1 MYNVRGYFN
10 PFNMKTFL
18 IAGIIYLIIVFATL
32 YIRPDLM
39 FTESGDW
46 KEFGIGR
53 DSSKYTWMPFW
64 LFTILLAIMT
74 YATCT
79 MFIEE
84 ESGYTHNKH
93 FVKTSASTAASSKIF
108 DEEDADFE
116 EPKVIKQ
123 RQTKPKTK
131 QVDMKPG
138 YYILNEE
145 VTKKTGFPKY
155 IYLGPQE
162 PEIEM
167 E

>member
-1 MYNVRGYFN
+1 
-10 PFNMKTFL
+10 MKTFL
-18 IAGIIYLIIVFATL
+18 VAGIIYLIIVFTVL
-32 YIRPDLM
+32 YIRPELM

-84 ESGYTHNKH
+84 ETAYPRNKN
-93 FVKTSASTAASSKIF
+93 FVKTHTTISSSKIF
-108 DEEDADFE
+108 DEEDGDFE
-116 EPKVIKQ
+116 EPPIIKQ
-123 RQTKPKTK
+123 RKPKSK

-145 VTKKTGFPKY
+145 TTKKTGFPKY

-162 PEIEM
+162 PNIEM

>member
-1 MYNVRGYFN
+1 
-10 PFNMKTFL
+10 MKTFL

-93 FVKTSASTAASSKIF
+93 FVKTSASTSASSKIF

>member
-1 MYNVRGYFN
+1 MYNDRGYFN

-32 YIRPDLM
+32 YVRPELM

-84 ESGYTHNKH
+84 ESGYTHSKH
-93 FVKTSASTAASSKIF
+93 FIKTHTSSSASKMF
-108 DEEDADFE
+108 DEDDVDFE
-116 EPKVIKQ
+116 EPKIIKQ
-123 RQTKPKTK
+123 RQSKPKSK

-145 VTKKTGFPKY
+145 ATKKTGFPKY